1 MISPSWRGPFADPR
15 FRRLLAGQSLSTFGD
30 TALYLTLGIWAKTL
44 TGSNAA
50 AGAVFL
56 ALGIPAL
63 FAPAAGHLADRV
75 RRRPLLV
82 WTNALTA
89 GLVLTLLAVRSQVQ
103 PGSFPLLLLASLLLY
118 VLNGLAVESMAG
130 AMLAQLGRVGVM
142 AAGLYVL
149 SANRV
154 TVWLGVLVVGLLFTF
169 EARLW
174 GLDPQVNR
182 AFQDSL
188 TGGLLLWIFVVVL
201 REVFRPA
208 TAERDAIIGA
218 LCGFLIILMIF
229 MRVHGLLEALSPGS
243 YHADGPPLAGRSDV
257 ALVAV
262 FQYFSTVTVTTVGF
276 GDIVPVAPAAR
287 LATGLEA
294 IVGQLYLAVVIA
306 TLVGRVVARLS

>member
-1 MISPSWRGPFADPR
+1 M
-15 FRRLLAGQSLSTFGD
+15 
-30 TALYLTLGIWAKTL
+30 
-44 TGSNAA
+44 
-50 AGAVFL
+50 
-56 ALGIPAL
+56 
-63 FAPAAGHLADRV
+63 
-75 RRRPLLV
+75 
-82 WTNALTA
+82 
-89 GLVLTLLAVRSQVQ
+89 RSHVQ

-130 AMLAQLGRVGVM
+130 AILAQLGRVAVM

-154 TVWLGVLVVGLLFTF
+154 TVWLGILVVGLFFTF

-243 YHADGPPLAGRSDV
+243 YHADGPPLAERSDV
-257 ALVAV
+257 MLVAV
-262 FQYFSTVTVTTVGF
+262 FQYFSTITATTVGF

-306 TLVGRVVARLS
+306 ALVGRVVARLS